1 MFSFQAASQPERLD
15 FVMENEQSKKSERE
29 PLAPLVLPQRE
40 PRLQPTPVRTV
51 FHDESLRHS
60 PTNPVSDIADGAD
73 FELMEVAITVYGLS
87 GIICRTSDP
96 KKRAK
101 MFSKKG
107 GTQISKASPRPS
119 VHSFDFNESRNATV
133 TKNSKDLNS
142 ANGSVPTTAIVSFRR
157 NAFSSD
163 TALETF
169 MPSLPLTN
177 PMSGFGNT
185 VRYMASWPAGEGSAL
200 LETDLQGISTIKMTR
215 VMKREKY
222 RPETKI
228 GQVSGYVHETI
239 DLGVCLGRGKELV
252 HLGTISFAITGDEE
266 GEIVMNVPVKSL
278 AKPHASAKRKS
289 SKKKRSKISSFPHD
303 SSRSYLLDDN
313 ATLRVGV
320 RVLPQHT
327 IKTAEDNADQQ
338 KIKKERSLEDIL
350 KGLFDENLIL
360 ELDDEYD
367 LLDGLVAYQN
377 EKLDRERNTV
387 ETPQGIF
394 PGFFCGALM
403 CSAPPSSTKPVGV
416 SKKGVVDKAAAT
428 SKKISEAVVLPLTL
442 MSSVSES
449 TDGSEKSRNA
459 QFRRLLEL

>member
-1 MFSFQAASQPERLD
+1 MFSLQAPSPERSD
-15 FVMENEQSKKSERE
+15 SVMENNQSKGSERE

-60 PTNPVSDIADGAD
+60 PTIPIPTDGAD
-73 FELMEVAITVYGLS
+73 FELMDVAITVYGLS
-87 GIICRTSDP
+87 GIICRTVDP

-101 MFSKKG
+101 IFSKKG
-107 GTQISKASPRPS
+107 GRTQISEASPPRPS
-119 VHSFDFNESRNATV
+119 VHSLGFNESGNATL
-133 TKNSKDLNS
+133 TNDPKGDNRED
-142 ANGSVPTTAIVSFRR
+142 GSVPTTAIVSFRR

-163 TALETF
+163 TALESF
-169 MPSLPLTN
+169 MPSLPLTK

-185 VRYMASWPAGEGSAL
+185 VRYMASWPAGECSAL
-200 LETDLQGISTIKMTR
+200 LETDPQGISTIKMTR

-228 GQVSGYVHETI
+228 GQVSGFVHETI
-239 DLGVCLGRGKELV
+239 DLGVCLGRGGELV
-252 HLGTISFAITGDEE
+252 HLGTVSFAITGDEE
-266 GEIVMNVPVKSL
+266 GEIVTNIPVKSL
-278 AKPHASAKRKS
+278 TLPHATAKRKS

-338 KIKKERSLEDIL
+338 KIKRERSLEDIL

-360 ELDDEYD
+360 ELHDEYA
-367 LLDGLVAYQN
+367 LLDGLVANQN
-377 EKLDRERNTV
+377 EKLEREQNAV

-403 CSAPPSSTKPVGV
+403 CSAPASSTKA
-416 SKKGVVDKAAAT
+416 KKVVDKAAAAAVA
-428 SKKISEAVVLPLTL
+428 SKKTSEAVVLPLTL
-442 MSSVSES
+442 MSTVSES
-449 TDGSEKSRNA
+449 TDGSGESRNA
-459 QFRRLLEL
+459 QLRQLLEI

>member
-1 MFSFQAASQPERLD
+1 
-15 FVMENEQSKKSERE
+15 MENNQSKESQRE

-40 PRLQPTPVRTV
+40 PRLQPTPARTG

-60 PTNPVSDIADGAD
+60 PTIATDGAD
-73 FELMEVAITVYGLS
+73 FELMDVAITVYGLS
-87 GIICRTSDP
+87 GIICRTVDP

-107 GTQISKASPRPS
+107 GKTQISKASPPRPS
-119 VHSFDFNESRNATV
+119 VHSSDFNESGNATLTNDPKGDNREDV
-133 TKNSKDLNS
+133 
-142 ANGSVPTTAIVSFRR
+142 SVPRTTAIVSFRR

-163 TALETF
+163 TALESF
-169 MPSLPLTN
+169 MPSLPLTK

-185 VRYMASWPAGEGSAL
+185 VRYMASWPAGGRSAL
-200 LETDLQGISTIKMTR
+200 LETDQQEISTIKMTR

-228 GQVSGYVHETI
+228 QQISGFENEI
-239 DLGVCLGRGKELV
+239 IELGVCLGRGKELV
-252 HLGTISFAITGDEE
+252 HLGTVSFAITGDEE

-278 AKPHASAKRKS
+278 TLPHATAKRKT

-327 IKTAEDNADQQ
+327 IKTAENNADQQ
-338 KIKKERSLEDIL
+338 KIKRERSLEDIL

-360 ELDDEYD
+360 ELHDEYA
-367 LLDGLVAYQN
+367 LLDGLVANQN
-377 EKLDRERNTV
+377 EKLEREQNDV
-387 ETPQGIF
+387 ETPQGFF

-403 CSAPPSSTKPVGV
+403 CSAPASSKKAVGV
-416 SKKGVVDKAAAT
+416 PKEVVDKAAAAA
-428 SKKISEAVVLPLTL
+428 SKKTSEAVVTPLTL
-442 MSSVSES
+442 MSTVSES
-449 TDGSEKSRNA
+449 TDGSGESRSA
-459 QFRRLLEL
+459 QLRQLLEL

>member
-1 MFSFQAASQPERLD
+1 MNNQSQ
-15 FVMENEQSKKSERE
+15 KSDRE
-29 PLAPLVLPQRE
+29 PLEPLVLPQRE
-40 PRLQPTPVRTV
+40 PRLQPAPVRTV
-51 FHDESLRHS
+51 FHDESLGHS
-60 PTNPVSDIADGAD
+60 PTIPVLDTSDGAD

-87 GIICRTSDP
+87 GIICRTADP
-96 KKRAK
+96 KKSAK

-107 GTQISKASPRPS
+107 GTEISKASSRPG
-119 VHSFDFNESRNATV
+119 VHSLDLDESGNPALTNP
-133 TKNSKDLNS
+133 KGDNLEND
-142 ANGSVPTTAIVSFRR
+142 SVPTTAVVSFRR

-169 MPSLPLTN
+169 MPSLPLTK
-177 PMSGFGNT
+177 PLSGFGNT
-185 VRYMASWPAGEGSAL
+185 ARYMASWPAGERSAL
-200 LETDLQGISTIKMTR
+200 LGKDPQGISTINMIR
-215 VMKREKY
+215 VMRREKY

-239 DLGVCLGRGKELV
+239 DLGVCIGRGKELV
-252 HLGTISFAITGDEE
+252 HLGTVSFAITGDEE
-266 GEIVMNVPVKSL
+266 GEVVTNVPVKSL
-278 AKPHASAKRKS
+278 TPHATAKRKS

-350 KGLFDENLIL
+350 KSLLDENLIL
-360 ELDDEYD
+360 ELNDEYA
-367 LLDGLVAYQN
+367 LIDGLVANQN
-377 EKLDRERNTV
+377 KKLEKGQNNV

-403 CSAPPSSTKPVGV
+403 CSAPASSTKPVGV
-416 SKKGVVDKAAAT
+416 PKKEVDKTDAAAA
-428 SKKISEAVVLPLTL
+428 SKKISEAVILPLTL

-449 TDGSEKSRNA
+449 TDGTRENRNY
-459 QFRRLLEL
+459 QLHRLLEL